1 AHSSFVNLLAETE
14 MTHLNEQRELEK
26 IDVLVDLL
34 AEAELEKKTE
44 QEMIDALN
52 QEHKTLINLLA
63 EAQLEQT
70 RE

>member
-1 AHSSFVNLLAETE
+1 VNLLAETE